1 MLIASIV
8 LGALSKSL
16 ATITTQPLIVAK
28 VGLQSRPPPAR
39 QGKPF
44 KSFTE
49 VMRFIVEKE
58 GVLGLYKGIAPQI
71 LKGLLVQGLLMMT
84 KERVELMFILLFRY
98 VRKVR
103 KEKLEQLA
111 AIAAKKIDEA
121 KSVALKS

>member
-1 MLIASIV
+1 
-8 LGALSKSL
+8 
-16 ATITTQPLIVAK
+16 
-28 VGLQSRPPPAR
+28 
-39 QGKPF
+39 
-44 KSFTE
+44 
-49 VMRFIVEKE
+49 MRFIVEKE
-58 GVLGLYKGIAPQI
+58 GVLGLYKGIAPQL
-71 LKGLLVQGLLMMT
+71 LKGLLVQGFLMMT